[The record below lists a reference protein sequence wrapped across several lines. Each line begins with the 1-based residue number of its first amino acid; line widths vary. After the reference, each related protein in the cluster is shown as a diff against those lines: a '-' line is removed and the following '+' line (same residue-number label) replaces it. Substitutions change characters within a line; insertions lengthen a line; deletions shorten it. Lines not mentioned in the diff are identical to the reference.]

1 MKLFYLIWADAILS
15 FKRNNP
21 KRKDWKITLLLYL
34 SFIFALNFW
43 ILLLWLKFFNIL
55 IIEMPK
61 IRLFPGDILNDFL
74 GFVIVFVLPFIIAN
88 YLLIF
93 YKNRYQHIVNKY
105 KNYNYKYALVYSL
118 SIIGMTVFSA
128 FLYGFLT
135 S

>member
-1 MKLFYLIWADAILS
+1 
-15 FKRNNP
+15 
-21 KRKDWKITLLLYL
+21 
-34 SFIFALNFW
+34 
-43 ILLLWLKFFNIL
+43 
-55 IIEMPK
+55 MPK

-93 YKNRYQHIVNKY
+93 YKNRYQDIVNKY
-105 KNYNYKYALVYSL
+105 KNYNYKYALIYSL